1 MTDHSCSQAKFNKK
15 IELSEGIIELLNMVR
30 VSRSSLTILK
40 GMVKL
45 GRVIWSLLDWIPGL
59 LLHCVARIPGLLLRC
74 VVGMYNR
81 DTYKTDGQNK
91 NIEI

>member
-1 MTDHSCSQAKFNKK
+1 
-15 IELSEGIIELLNMVR
+15 MVR
-30 VSRSSLTILK
+30 VSRSSLTTLK